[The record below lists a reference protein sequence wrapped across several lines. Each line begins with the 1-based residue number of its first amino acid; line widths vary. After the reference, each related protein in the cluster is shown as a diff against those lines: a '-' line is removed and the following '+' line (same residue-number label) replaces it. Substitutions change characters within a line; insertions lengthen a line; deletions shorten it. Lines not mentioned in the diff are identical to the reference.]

1 MHPFYNA
8 KMYSLMKILSKVF
21 VLIVALVMASCSS
34 DSNIHIGLNEPQ
46 QEVQFAI
53 PADATRTM
61 IGEDGRSTY
70 WVVGDKLALWAK
82 NSDGDFV
89 AEGVS
94 FMLHHFSSEY
104 TKAYFAGNIE
114 KQQEGQYTYY
124 MCSPQPN
131 SVQGTTVSY
140 TLPATQ
146 SGKYDGNYDIMVART
161 LEAGAITSSSQVEL
175 NTSFIHQMHALKI
188 TVPEKESNFDSKI
201 YKLEITFPNAV
212 VGDITFDVTNPN
224 GDPTYS
230 NTSNTI
236 VVESA
241 EGIAV
246 GSDIWVFVL
255 PGTVSGDG
263 SYKMTG
269 SEQRSEVQPCTL
281 DREFVRGHV
290 TPIKMSMPPFEKYT
304 ALTFSIGN
312 NYLGEDFNSFTL
324 YDNNNNKIGVFNRN
338 AENRYTVEHY
348 GELDAAD
355 YNNKTWKLVF
365 DSDNAVV
372 ENSVNLGTIRPYFQQ
387 NIAPVDV
394 PYLLFQDFENVSEA
408 ESYGNNSYSS
418 SEREQPG
425 VALSGTLAGWNAAR
439 FWLKPGAMRIN
450 SRYQSV
456 KIIMSFAS
464 YHHGRLDTP
473 TLGNGSRGIKPGTSV
488 DVKIDFDVARYNHTS
503 SSLTIN
509 ECKINIAT
517 HTNASNP
524 INGIPTGSTGITS
537 SYDTTLADFGTTYF
551 SEVLNSSANNNAFGA
566 SFPTMSTELPAISAD
581 TRICFYPTLSTK
593 SGTGNAEV
601 HVYIDNIK
609 VSIAK

>member
-1 MHPFYNA
+1 
-8 KMYSLMKILSKVF
+8 MKILSRIF
-21 VLIVALVMASCSS
+21 VLVVALAIVSCSN
-34 DSNIHIGLNEPQ
+34 DGDVFNPTTNREA
-46 QEVQFAI
+46 EVQFALS
-53 PADATRTM
+53 ADATRTM
-61 IGEDGRSTY
+61 IGEDGRTTN
-70 WVVGDKLALWAK
+70 WVVGDKIALWAQK
-82 NSDGDFV
+82 NSGEFV
-89 AEGVS
+89 AEGAQ
-94 FMLHHFSSEY
+94 FMLHHFSTEY
-104 TKAYFAGNIE
+104 SKAFFAGNIAE
-114 KQQEGQYTYY
+114 QTDDSYTYY
-124 MCSPQPN
+124 MCSPMPGKVDGT
-131 SVQGTTVSY
+131 SVTY
-140 TLPATQ
+140 TLPAEQ
-146 SGKYDGNYDIMVART
+146 DGTYNGAYDIMVARAT
-161 LEAGAITSSSQVEL
+161 EAGAITASGQTEL

-188 TVPEKESNFDSKI
+188 MVPEKESNFDSKI

-224 GDPTYS
+224 GEPTYS

-263 SYKMTG
+263 NYKMTG
-269 SEQRSEVQPCTL
+269 LEQRSEVQPCSF
-281 DREFVRGHV
+281 DNREFVRGHV

-312 NYLGEDFNSFTL
+312 NYLGEDFNFFTL
-324 YDNNNNKIGVFNRN
+324 YDNNNNEIGVFNRN
-338 AENRYTVEHY
+338 AENRYIVEHY
-348 GELDAAD
+348 GELDAAN

-394 PYLLFQDFENVSEA
+394 PYLLFQDFEDVSEA

-456 KIIMSFAS
+456 KIVMSFAS

-473 TLGNGSRGIKPGTSV
+473 TLGNGSRGIKAGKSV
-488 DVKIDFDVARYNHTS
+488 SVKIDFDVTRYNHTS

-517 HTNASNP
+517 HTKASNP
-524 INGIPTGSTGITS
+524 IDGIPTGSTGISS

-551 SEVLNSSANNNAFGA
+551 SEVLNSSAGNNAFGE